1 MKKIAV
7 IDYGM
12 SNLHSVVKA
21 FGSVIT
27 KNYEIYIARQE
38 TDLLNASCLVLPG
51 QGAASSCVTKLTKA
65 FPEIKSHILNK
76 PFMGICMG
84 FQILFDHTEE
94 DNGVDCFSIIKGNV
108 EGFHGKTKNLK
119 VPHMGWNMVCQKHN
133 HKIWKDI
140 PNNSFFYFVHSYY
153 AQCLEEKD
161 QFSTSKYD
169 VSFTSSVLV
178 DNIFAC
184 QFHPE
189 KSSKHGLNLISNFL
203 KWSEHI

>member
-1 MKKIAV
+1 
-7 IDYGM
+7 
-12 SNLHSVVKA
+12 
-21 FGSVIT
+21 
-27 KNYEIYIARQE
+27 
-38 TDLLNASCLVLPG
+38 
-51 QGAASSCVTKLTKA
+51 
-65 FPEIKSHILNK
+65 
-76 PFMGICMG
+76 
-84 FQILFDHTEE
+84 
-94 DNGVDCFSIIKGNV
+94 
-108 EGFHGKTKNLK
+108 
-119 VPHMGWNMVCQKHN
+119 MVYQKHN

-189 KSSKHGLNLISNFL
+189 KAQNMV
-203 KWSEHI
+203 